1 MKSFFVLLSLVCL
14 LTTAVSSKDKKSSSA
29 VNDVADAER
38 AFAKTA
44 VEKGVRDSF
53 LEFFAED
60 GINFTPHPGK
70 AKENLSKRPAT
81 RSPFTL
87 NWQPI
92 YADAAQAG
100 DLGFTTG
107 PYTLTDTR
115 PNPQATVY
123 GYYFSFWR
131 KQADGSWKVVID
143 FGIQTPAPKSPT
155 YTFKP
160 APTTAFKKANANLE
174 AEREALLKT
183 DRDFIHLASAEG
195 ARKAYMATTTDYARI
210 HRNGRMPVVGKA
222 EIRAFL
228 AEKNMTMT
236 GEPIFADVAASAD
249 LGYTYG
255 KFEWR
260 EKGVEQVT
268 KGYYVRAWKRDAKG
282 AWKIIVDVAN
292 ELPKD

>member
-1 MKSFFVLLSLVCL
+1 MKSFVVLLSFVCL
-14 LTTAVSSKDKKSSSA
+14 LAAAVSADDKKSST
-29 VNDVADAER
+29 VVEEVAAAER
-38 AFAKTA
+38 AFAKTS

-53 LEFFAED
+53 IEFFAEY

-70 AKENLSKRPAT
+70 ARENLSKRPAT

-92 YADAAQAG
+92 YADASQAG

-115 PNPQATVY
+115 PNPQPTGY

-143 FGIQTPAPKSPT
+143 FGIQTPEPKAQN
-155 YTFKP
+155 YAFH
-160 APTTAFKKANANLE
+160 TTPKTTFKKASVNAE
-174 AEREALLKT
+174 AERETLLKA
-183 DRDFIHLASAEG
+183 DREFFQTASAGG
-195 ARKAYMATTTDYARI
+195 ADKAFLAATTDYTRLY
-210 HRNGRMPVVGKA
+210 RNGRMPIVGA
-222 EIRAFL
+222 SAVRAYL
-228 AEKNMTMT
+228 AEKKMTMK
-236 GEPIFADVAASAD
+236 GEPMFADVAASAD

-255 KFEWR
+255 KFESK
-260 EKGVEQVT
+260 EEGAGQASQ
-268 KGYYVRAWKRDAKG
+268 GYYVRAWKRDAQG

-292 ELPKD
+292 ELPKG

>member
-1 MKSFFVLLSLVCL
+1 MKSFLVLLSLICL
-14 LTTAVSSKDKKSSSA
+14 LAASVASKDKKSSSV
-29 VNDVADAER
+29 VNEVADAER
-38 AFAKTA
+38 AFAKTS

-53 LEFFAED
+53 IEFFAED
-60 GINFTPHPGK
+60 GINFTPHPTK
-70 AKENLSKRPAT
+70 TKENLSKRPAT

-92 YADAAQAG
+92 YADASQAG

-143 FGIQTPAPKSPT
+143 FGIQTPEPKSQT
-155 YTFKP
+155 YTFNP
-160 APTTAFKKANANLE
+160 APKTTFKKANVNSE
-174 AEREALLKT
+174 AEREALLKA
-183 DRDFIHLASAEG
+183 DREFIHLASNEG
-195 ARKAYMATTTDYARI
+195 ANKAYNATLTDYARI

-222 EIRAFL
+222 AIQAFL
-228 AEKNMTMT
+228 AEKTMT
-236 GEPIFADVAASAD
+236 IAGEPVFADVAASAD

-255 KFEWR
+255 KFEWK
-260 EKGVEQVT
+260 EKGAEQVT

-282 AWKIIVDVAN
+282 AWKIIVDIAN